1 MNAPLALIDTHAHV
15 QFDAYDKDRAE
26 TLMRAHAAGVEAI
39 VLVGTDP
46 TSNSAAIA
54 LAERH
59 DWLYASVGI
68 HPHDAANFGPDH
80 HALREQAAHP
90 RVVALGEMG
99 LDYYRMLA
107 PRPAQF
113 AAFEAQL
120 ELAAELLLPV
130 VIHARQAADD
140 ALAVLTRWAAASP
153 DRTNAAPLGV
163 LHCFEGDLDLA
174 LRYVE
179 MGFFISIPGPVTYP
193 NAAERRAVARGLP
206 LEAMVVETDCPYLT
220 PQGHRGQR
228 NEPAYLV
235 ETVREI
241 AKLRNEPAEAIAA
254 ATTANACRLF
264 ALSPADTAGK
274 RAP

>member
-1 MNAPLALIDTHAHV
+1 MNAPITLIDTHAHV
-15 QFDAYDKDRAE
+15 QFAAYDEDRAE
-26 TLMRAHAAGVEAI
+26 TLARARAAGVEAI

-46 TSNSAAIA
+46 AANSAAIA

-68 HPHDAANFGPDH
+68 HPHDAANFGPDR
-80 HALREQAAHP
+80 RELQAQAAHP

-140 ALAVLTRWAAASP
+140 ALAVLTRWAATSP
-153 DRTNAAPLGV
+153 DRPDAAPLGV
-163 LHCFEGDLDLA
+163 LHCFEGDLNLA

-193 NAAERRAVARGLP
+193 NAAERRAVASGLP
-206 LEAMVVETDCPYLT
+206 LETMVVETDCPYLT
-220 PQGHRGQR
+220 PQRHRGQR
-228 NEPAYLV
+228 NEPAYLA
-235 ETVREI
+235 ETVQEI
-241 AKLRNEPAEAIAA
+241 AKLRNEPVETIAS
-254 ATTANACRLF
+254 ATTANARRLF
-264 ALSPADTAGK
+264 ALSPSTAAE
-274 RAP
+274 RAQ